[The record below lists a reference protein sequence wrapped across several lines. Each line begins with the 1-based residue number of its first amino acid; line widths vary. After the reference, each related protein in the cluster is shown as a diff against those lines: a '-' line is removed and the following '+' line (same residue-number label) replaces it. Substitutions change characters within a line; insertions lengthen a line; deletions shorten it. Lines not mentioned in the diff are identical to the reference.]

1 MDSAAGTPGGNQDQG
16 GSRGRLRGHA
26 HTLTSGQLARFGMAE
41 GATAGKVPAAAEG
54 EAAGEPS
61 AGGARAQVRRWEWLR
76 GGGGAA
82 LRAAGALALGRGP
95 GFCVAL
101 WPLTL

>member
-41 GATAGKVPAAAEG
+41 GATAGRAPAGAEG
-54 EAAGEPS
+54 EAAGEPWGG
-61 AGGARAQVRRWEWLR
+61 GGARAQVRRWEWLR
-76 GGGGAA
+76 GGGG
-82 LRAAGALALGRGP
+82 GR
-95 GFCVAL
+95 L
-101 WPLTL
+101 